1 MKTVKFLMIAFI
13 AAFTVNF
20 ANAQT
25 SPAAKAPVKT
35 VAPAAKVVEK
45 KAEKKAEK
53 VEAKVDTAAKKAKH
67 KAHKKA

>member
-1 MKTVKFLMIAFI
+1 MKTVKFLMLALI

-25 SPAAKAPVKT
+25 SPAKAPVKT
-35 VAPAAKVVEK
+35 VTSAAKVEK

-53 VEAKVDTAAKKAKH
+53 VEAKADTAAKKVKH
-67 KAHKKA
+67 KAHKKS

>member
-45 KAEKKAEK
+45 KAEK
-53 VEAKVDTAAKKAKH
+53 VEAKVDTAAKKVKH